1 MSETIRKIYD
11 LILKRVL
18 ELSPRAVVGFINGLY
33 DESMPVN
40 NSEVIYTATESISDD
55 LGYTFSDKMLT
66 IRSGDILRRFHIEA
80 EITSNDDEIALRI
93 FDYGYKDVLRNKKI
107 KDGLIALSFPQPKI
121 IYLEHWS
128 TAPDEVTLEL
138 DFWGQGTSKYT
149 VPTMKFLDY
158 SIEELEKRN
167 MVILLPLY
175 LLKLRR
181 KIETAKEKGAA
192 GQYTDE
198 LKALLKNDILETLT
212 KSVNAGK
219 ITHRDTHTLLSLLGR
234 LYNHL
239 YGEIKE
245 FQDEKVKDM
254 IDEKLLLETDVLVAE
269 TMESA
274 AKGMLLEGM
283 DVAAIERATKLPRER
298 ILKIRESMAVVS
310 A

>member
-1 MSETIRKIYD
+1 MSETIIRIYD

-18 ELSPRAVVGFINGLY
+18 ELSPGAVVGFINGLY
-33 DESMPVN
+33 DESFPVN
-40 NSEVIYTATESISDD
+40 NSEVIYTATESVSDD

-66 IRSGDILRRFHIEA
+66 VRSGGAFRRFHIEA
-80 EITSNDDEIALRI
+80 EITSNDDEIVLRV
-93 FDYGYKDVLRNKKI
+93 FDYGYMDALRNRKI
-107 KDGLIALSFPQPKI
+107 KNDIITLSFPQPKI

-138 DFWGQGTSKYT
+138 NFWGQGTSKYT

-181 KIETAKEKGAA
+181 KIENAKKNGTA
-192 GQYTDE
+192 GQYTEE
-198 LKALLKNDILETLT
+198 LKTFLKNDILETLT

-239 YGEIKE
+239 YGEVKE
-245 FQDEKVKDM
+245 FQDEGVKDM
-254 IDEKLLLETDVLVAE
+254 IDEKLLLESDALVTE

-274 AKGMLLEGM
+274 ARGMFLEGM
-283 DVAAIERATKLPRER
+283 EVAAIERATKLPKEK
-298 ILKIRESMAVVS
+298 ILEIRESMAVPV
-310 A
+310 

>member
-1 MSETIRKIYD
+1 MSETIRRIYD

-18 ELSPRAVVGFINGLY
+18 ELSPSAVVGFINGLY
-33 DESMPVN
+33 DESFQIN
-40 NSEVIYTATESISDD
+40 NSEVIYTATESVSDD

-66 IRSGDILRRFHIEA
+66 IRSGDAFRRFHIEA
-80 EITSNDDEIALRI
+80 EITSNDDEIVLRV
-93 FDYGYKDVLRNKKI
+93 FDYGYMDALRNRKI
-107 KDGLIALSFPQPKI
+107 KDGVITLSFPQPKI

-138 DFWGQGTSKYT
+138 DFWGQGTSTYT

-181 KIETAKEKGAA
+181 KIENAKKNGTA
-192 GQYTDE
+192 GQYTEE

-212 KSVNAGK
+212 KSANAKK

-239 YGEIKE
+239 YGEVKE
-245 FQDEKVKDM
+245 FQDGKVKDM
-254 IDEKLLLETDVLVAE
+254 IDERLLLEGDLIISEAMENVAKELFLQGLDV
-269 TMESA
+269 S
-274 AKGMLLEGM
+274 
-283 DVAAIERATKLPRER
+283 AIETATKLSREK
-298 ILKIRESMAVVS
+298 ILEIRESMPVPV
-310 A
+310 

>member
-1 MSETIRKIYD
+1 LSETIIRIYD

-18 ELSPRAVVGFINGLY
+18 ELSPGAVVGFINGLY
-33 DESMPVN
+33 DESFPVN
-40 NSEVIYTATESISDD
+40 NSEVIYTATESVSDD

-66 IRSGDILRRFHIEA
+66 VRSGGAFRRFHIEA
-80 EITSNDDEIALRI
+80 EITSNDDEIVLRV
-93 FDYGYKDVLRNKKI
+93 FDYGYMDALRNRKI
-107 KDGLIALSFPQPKI
+107 KNDIITLSFPQPKI

-138 DFWGQGTSKYT
+138 NFWGQGTSKYT

-181 KIETAKEKGAA
+181 KIENAKKNGTA
-192 GQYTDE
+192 GQYTEE
-198 LKALLKNDILETLT
+198 LKTFLKNDILETLT

-239 YGEIKE
+239 YGEVKE
-245 FQDEKVKDM
+245 FQDEGVKDM
-254 IDEKLLLETDVLVAE
+254 IDEKLLLESDALVTE

-274 AKGMLLEGM
+274 ARGMFLEGM
-283 DVAAIERATKLPRER
+283 EVAAIERATKLPKEK
-298 ILKIRESMAVVS
+298 ILEIRESMAVPV
-310 A
+310 